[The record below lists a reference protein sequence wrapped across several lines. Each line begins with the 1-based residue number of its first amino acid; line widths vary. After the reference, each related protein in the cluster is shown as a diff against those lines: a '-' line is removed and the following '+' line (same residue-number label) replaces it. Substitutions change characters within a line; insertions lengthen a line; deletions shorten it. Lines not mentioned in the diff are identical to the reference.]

1 MFMPKP
7 SVQSGG
13 EGSFTHLHL
22 IWKHLALHNG
32 SGKDPPKQSVGLA
45 ADLQEKVA
53 VENWFLSPSSVC
65 SSVKLYRFVCFNFH
79 N

>member
-1 MFMPKP
+1 MPKP
-7 SVQSGG
+7 TAQSGG

-22 IWKHLALHNG
+22 IWKHLTLHNG

-45 ADLQEKVA
+45 ADLQGKVA
-53 VENWFLSPSSVC
+53 AENQFLSPSSVC
-65 SSVKLYRFVCFNFH
+65 TSVKLYRFVCFGFH

>member
-1 MFMPKP
+1 MPKP
-7 SVQSGG
+7 TARSGG

-22 IWKHLALHNG
+22 IWKHLTLHNG
-32 SGKDPPKQSVGLA
+32 SGKDPPKQSVLA

-53 VENWFLSPSSVC
+53 AENQFLSPSSVC
-65 SSVKLYRFVCFNFH
+65 TSVKLYRFVCFGFH